1 MQREDVFDF
10 LKKPLQNPL
19 LTWIITTDFQVPLH
33 SSGSAATSVVSVFRS
48 FRCVNVGARV
58 GGMLCICSVGFGY
71 LATIPVKCF
80 LMAILAGLSGEM
92 LVQTIRLR
100 GLRRFRT
107 GVLWLCAARRWN
119 LRIGR
124 DPKKGL
130 QAGNPR
136 VL

>member
-1 MQREDVFDF
+1 
-10 LKKPLQNPL
+10 
-19 LTWIITTDFQVPLH
+19 
-33 SSGSAATSVVSVFRS
+33 
-48 FRCVNVGARV
+48 
-58 GGMLCICSVGFGY
+58 MLCICSAGFGY

-80 LMAILAGLSGEM
+80 LMAVVAGLSGEM

-100 GLRRFRT
+100 GLRRFRA
-107 GVLWLCAARRWN
+107 GVLCLCAALRWN

-124 DPKKGL
+124 DPNKGL